1 VTRAVITPGDPY
13 MLLPNDKIVKKIY
26 EQVCF
31 PCDVREAFHIQYH
44 FNNDKIFRLFVP
56 SY

>member
-1 VTRAVITPGDPY
+1 